1 MINIDNI
8 KRNSHGFSFVDTLGS
23 FINNYEFS
31 EGYRK
36 FQESGD
42 ATKEGYIWAAIS
54 AIGGNYA
61 ETIYENVLNYIDNVS
76 NVDLCKVKN
85 LQSMIKI
92 LGIDYNIINDVEAM
106 PIELVNLIDIL
117 SINKHYL
124 TDNKCFRE
132 AFMSR
137 VSSVVPA
144 VPSEDAGTFASSF
157 MSELSAFD
165 EGKCFVS
172 ADFYST
178 LSSDIGP
185 KYDAFSGEVIEAKEV
200 QKSFGEVSA
209 YLDNEK
215 YY

>member
-1 MINIDNI
+1 M
-8 KRNSHGFSFVDTLGS
+8 
-23 FINNYEFS
+23 
-31 EGYRK
+31 
-36 FQESGD
+36 
-42 ATKEGYIWAAIS
+42 
-54 AIGGNYA
+54 
-61 ETIYENVLNYIDNVS
+61 NYIDNVS

-144 VPSEDAGTFASSF
+144 MPSEDAGTFASSF